1 MKQFFINLHHW
12 AETIPDKLYPFAQEI
27 EGKWVRGVQAYQ
39 KVLNDGFKIYGP
51 GKTSYRI
58 MIYRGVWHIVGSIL
72 FIVTVTFVAQQ
83 MLGSEQALYVLLGAA
98 IVALCMQEFLL
109 QPKRYGQTTNK
120 GIFDV
125 FTWALPM
132 AVYVAFLIS

>member
-1 MKQFFINLHHW
+1 
-12 AETIPDKLYPFAQEI
+12 
-27 EGKWVRGVQAYQ
+27 
-39 KVLNDGFKIYGP
+39 
-51 GKTSYRI
+51 
-58 MIYRGVWHIVGSIL
+58 MIYRGVWHIVGSIV

-83 MLGSEQALYVLLGAA
+83 MLGSDQALYALLGAA